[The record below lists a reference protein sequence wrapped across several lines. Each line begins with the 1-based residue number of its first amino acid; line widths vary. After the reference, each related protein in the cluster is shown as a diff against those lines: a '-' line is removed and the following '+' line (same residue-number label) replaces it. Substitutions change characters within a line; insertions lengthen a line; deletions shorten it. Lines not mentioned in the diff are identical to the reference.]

1 MFVPKRIDTCKT
13 SDSSKKRKAKKGRT
27 QKKSTPSTKKLNP
40 LYTWMTQQRRCKRGV
55 RTDTKNGGELSKE
68 KIELLDR
75 LGFDWNPNRGG
86 ADRKKQERQK

>member
-1 MFVPKRIDTCKT
+1 M
-13 SDSSKKRKAKKGRT
+13 
-27 QKKSTPSTKKLNP
+27 
-40 LYTWMTQQRRCKRGV
+40 WMTQQRRCKRGV